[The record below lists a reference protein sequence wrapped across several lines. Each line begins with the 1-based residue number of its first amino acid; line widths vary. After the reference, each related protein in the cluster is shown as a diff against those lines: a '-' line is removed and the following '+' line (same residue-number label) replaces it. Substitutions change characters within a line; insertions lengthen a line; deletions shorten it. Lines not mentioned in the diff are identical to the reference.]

1 MNMDW
6 ITAIAA
12 LGPLHWGHWAL
23 IAIGF
28 FLLEILSPIAFF
40 LWIAIAA
47 GIMAIVLPIFP
58 EMSWQ
63 TQLILFG
70 GLSLLSLILGRLY
83 LRLRPT
89 PTDTPNLN
97 KRGQQYVGRTFRLEQ
112 PIVNNAA
119 RLRIDDTSWKI
130 IGPDCRE
137 GTTIRVIA
145 SDGIL
150 LHVAPLLTPSSH

>member
-1 MNMDW
+1 MNTDW
-6 ITAIAA
+6 IAAIAA
-12 LGPLHWGHWAL
+12 LGPLRWGHWAL
-23 IAIGF
+23 LAIGF
-28 FLLEILSPIAFF
+28 FLLEIVSPIAFF

-47 GIMAIVLPIFP
+47 GILAIVLPVFP

-97 KRGQQYVGRTFRLEQ
+97 KRGHQYIGRTFRLEQ

-130 IGPDCRE
+130 TGPDCRE
-137 GTTIRVIA
+137 GITVRVVA
-145 SDGIL
+145 SDGVL
-150 LHVAPLLTPSSH
+150 LRVVPSLTTSSR